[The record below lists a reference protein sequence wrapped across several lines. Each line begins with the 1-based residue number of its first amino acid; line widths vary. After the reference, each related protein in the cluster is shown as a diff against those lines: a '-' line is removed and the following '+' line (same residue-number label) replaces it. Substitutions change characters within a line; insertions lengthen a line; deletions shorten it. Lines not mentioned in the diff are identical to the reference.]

1 MRSKA
6 LYTQCEGICSFQ
18 VPVLGW
24 GVSVS
29 AILPQEQAGHG
40 QRRWMCSDAS
50 LFFLHCAA
58 VEAVSES
65 WEDTCG
71 AEIYRGEMKARF
83 LFCCRV

>member
-50 LFFLHCAA
+50 WFFLHCAA
-58 VEAVSES
+58 AEAVPEP
-65 WEDTCG
+65 WKDTCG
-71 AEIYRGEMKARF
+71 AEIYRGERKARF